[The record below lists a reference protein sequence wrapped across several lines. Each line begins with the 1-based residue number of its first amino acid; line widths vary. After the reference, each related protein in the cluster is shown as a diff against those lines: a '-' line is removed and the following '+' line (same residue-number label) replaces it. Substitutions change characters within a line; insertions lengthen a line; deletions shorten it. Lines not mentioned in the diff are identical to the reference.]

1 MYARSL
7 AALCTLGL
15 LLSSCGPVRPVAALP
30 SPGVERIGHVIVVYL
45 ENRSFDGLY
54 GSFPGANGLPQAA
67 AIAPQLDKAGNPYAA
82 LPRAMD
88 NSKTPAVADA
98 RFPTELANR
107 PFDLASYAPAD
118 QPIGNPVHR
127 FYQEQLQIDGG
138 KMDRFVAWADLLPS
152 LTNPTIGDRLTAKG
166 VDWAW
171 YSGGWDDAIAGRPDP
186 TFVFHH
192 QPFAYFASYA
202 DGTDGRRQHLKDER
216 DFMSALRD
224 QTLPAVSFV
233 KPIGADSGHPKY
245 GDVRRGED
253 HVAALVKAVQDSEY
267 WKETVIV
274 LTYDENGGFW
284 DHVAPP
290 TIDRWG
296 PGTRVPTIVVSPFA
310 KKGYVDH
317 TRYDTTSILRLIELR
332 WNLDPLG
339 PRDTAADPL
348 TGAFAF

>member
-15 LLSSCGPVRPVAALP
+15 LLSSCGPVRLVAASP

-67 AIAPQLDKAGNPYAA
+67 AIAPQLDKVGNPYAA

-98 RFPTELANR
+98 RFAKDG
-107 PFDLASYAPAD
+107 DLTPDGFVVNTTYTVNASHPKTTAA
-118 QPIGNPVHR
+118 
-127 FYQEQLQIDGG
+127 
-138 KMDRFVAWADLLPS
+138 ADLLPS

-171 YSGGWDDAIAGRPDP
+171 YSGGWDEAIAGRPDP

-224 QTLPAVSFV
+224 RTLPAVSFV

-245 GDVRRGED
+245 GDVKHGED
-253 HVAALVKAVQDSEY
+253 HVAALVKAVQESDY
-267 WKETVIV
+267 WKDTVIV

-348 TGAFAF
+348 TGAFGF